1 MFDLFIVKTF
11 KTDIFAL
18 PIWTG
23 KVKALFTSMIRL
35 YRPNPPHVSETVK
48 KNVSKRVTLES
59 SNVYVY

>member
-23 KVKALFTSMIRL
+23 KVKALFTSM
-35 YRPNPPHVSETVK
+35 T
-48 KNVSKRVTLES
+48 
-59 SNVYVY
+59 